1 MGRKNNRK
9 QQRSRRG
16 QGVSMSNKLQLYKQL
31 YEKDLQVIDT
41 LIEPNDTTNIG
52 YDLYSVINTATDY
65 SNMQTSYGEMR
76 WVAAEFEYM
85 PFFRYSAVVTDYAL
99 GYFGV
104 RQGVFD
110 TTVTAKS
117 ALQTVQLP
125 GSFQISNKDPWKYKT
140 PIVHNKPIST
150 SDTNTAQSE
159 MPKVNFYF
167 GYTQDTTTN
176 SSAGNLHIKLVLYA
190 FSKKE

>member
-1 MGRKNNRK
+1 MNRK
-9 QQRSRRG
+9 QQNKRKPRRKQLG
-16 QGVSMSNKLQLYKQL
+16 RLTGKQELYKQL
-31 YEKDLQVIDT
+31 YEKDLQVIDSY
-41 LIEPNDTTNIG
+41 IEPNDTTNIG

-76 WVAAEFEYM
+76 WVAVEFEYM

-117 ALQTVQLP
+117 AIQTTQLP
-125 GSFQISNKDPWKYKT
+125 GSFQISNKDPWRYKT

-167 GYTQDTTTN
+167 GYSQETSTN
-176 SSAGNLHIKLVLYA
+176 SSAGNLHIKLILYA
-190 FSKKE
+190 YSKKE